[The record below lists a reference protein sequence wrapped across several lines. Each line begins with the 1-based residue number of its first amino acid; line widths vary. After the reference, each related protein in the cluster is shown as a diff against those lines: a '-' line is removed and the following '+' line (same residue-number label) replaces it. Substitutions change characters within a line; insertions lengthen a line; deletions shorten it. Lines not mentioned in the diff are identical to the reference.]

1 MIFCSSDE
9 DHLGSFGLKQKD
21 FTAGVRQ
28 LVGLF
33 LFFFRVSEI
42 RCGTQT
48 LFVLSCTA
56 KNALGR

>member
-1 MIFCSSDE
+1 MIFCSADE

-33 LFFFRVSEI
+33 FFRVSEI

-48 LFVLSCTA
+48 LFVLS
-56 KNALGR
+56 LQQRMH